1 MTGRNEFNFYGF
13 HYRLVYCV
21 LDDNFNRNCKIFT
34 FGKGHEV
41 KSCVPN
47 FNMTQNTMNGRKGF
61 NLYEFHYRLVH
72 CVSTEN
78 FNRNGKIFSFNKG
91 CKVKSCVQN
100 FS

>member
-1 MTGRNEFNFYGF
+1 MTTSIEIAKYS
-13 HYRLVYCV
+13 L
-21 LDDNFNRNCKIFT
+21 L
-34 FGKGHEV
+34 GKG
-41 KSCVPN
+41 
-47 FNMTQNTMNGRKGF
+47 KGF